1 MKRNLMWMLAAILL
15 CGSLSMV
22 FTACGGDDNGSS
34 SGGGSESII
43 PNTYEVTLCAVL
55 PRSAAPY
62 MNLQVEY
69 TDANGKK
76 GTAEITKDNA
86 SENLTAEGKK
96 AYDWITKYGR
106 QMPEIAPL
114 LDDVIVRTFKFSV
127 PSGKTFTYLAK
138 IAVRNDF
145 AAPTDKVTMPLPT
158 MFSYATRIS
167 GNSED
172 FSAVALN
179 LSAEMTFSQGILANK
194 FAQYL
199 EKIDGKEVARSTVTL
214 Q

>member
-1 MKRNLMWMLAAILL
+1 MWMLAAILL

-62 MNLQVEY
+62 LNLQVEY

-76 GTAEITKDNA
+76 GTAEITKDTA
-86 SENLTAEGKK
+86 SENFSDLGKRG
-96 AYDWITKYGR
+96 YLNVTDPYR
-106 QMPEIAPL
+106 SSPEIIPL
-114 LDDVIVRTFKFSV
+114 LDDVIVRNFKFTV
-127 PSGKTFTYLAK
+127 PSGKTFTYMAK
-138 IAVRNDF
+138 LAVRNDF
-145 AAPTDKVTMPLPT
+145 AAPTDKVTMVVPT
-158 MFSYATRIS
+158 MFACSERIS

-172 FSAVALN
+172 FSDVASN
-179 LSAEMTFSQGILANK
+179 SSAHMSFSQGVAVNK

-199 EKIDGKEVARSTVTL
+199 EKLNGREVANCTMTL